1 MVSVRYHMDVYIW
14 AWNFFCLCGHKLRM
28 CLLSEKLSVKFLPPS
43 DIFYS
48 IFFVITVLQQTQD
61 HPRTFDKSLMAFY
74 KIKKNK

>member
-1 MVSVRYHMDVYIW
+1 
-14 AWNFFCLCGHKLRM
+14 M

-74 KIKKNK
+74 KIKKKQVITVLSCQVPWIQNLHLQLV